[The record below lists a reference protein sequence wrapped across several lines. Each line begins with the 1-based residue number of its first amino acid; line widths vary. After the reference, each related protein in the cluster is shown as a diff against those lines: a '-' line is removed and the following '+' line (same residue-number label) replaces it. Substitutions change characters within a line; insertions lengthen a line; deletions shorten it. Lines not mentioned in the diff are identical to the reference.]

1 MQGRSNLAR
10 FTTSLVLTMAFCGIA
25 RSLPAQETAHAAPA
39 QTAERAGEAAHGG
52 GEEAINPL
60 KPEPKLTIWT
70 LVVFIGLMFVLG
82 RYAWQPLLKALH
94 NREQHLE
101 HVLVETERARNEAE
115 SLRAEHR
122 KQMARAG
129 DEVRAILEKARQDA
143 QAAADSMIKHAQ
155 SEADAARQR
164 AQRDIA
170 GARDAALAEI
180 WQKSADMAVSVAGRV
195 LRKQLSAQ
203 DHRQLLDSAID
214 ELRAAAPANA
224 HGGHTA

>member
-1 MQGRSNLAR
+1 MQGRSKLAR
-10 FTTSLVLTMAFCGIA
+10 FTASLVLTIAFSGMARG
-25 RSLPAQETAHAAPA
+25 LPAQESAHAPPG
-39 QTAERAGEAAHGG
+39 QTAESKGEAAHPG
-52 GEEAINPL
+52 GEKPINPL
-60 KPEPKLTIWT
+60 QPEPKLTIWT

-82 RYAWQPLLKALH
+82 RYAWQLLLKALH

-129 DEVRAILEKARQDA
+129 EEVRAILEKARQDA

-170 GARDAALAEI
+170 AARDAALAEI
-180 WQKSADMAVSVAGRV
+180 WQKSADMAVSVAGTV
-195 LRKQLSAQ
+195 LRKQLNEQ
-203 DHRQLLDSAID
+203 DHRRLLDSAID
-214 ELRAAAPANA
+214 ELRSAPRANG
-224 HGGHTA
+224 HGRHSS